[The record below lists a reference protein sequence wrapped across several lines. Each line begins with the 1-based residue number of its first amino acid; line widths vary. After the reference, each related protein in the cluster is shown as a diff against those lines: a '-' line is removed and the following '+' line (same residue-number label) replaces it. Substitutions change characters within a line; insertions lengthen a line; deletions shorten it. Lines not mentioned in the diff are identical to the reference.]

1 MLKKN
6 TIVSIL
12 ALGLGLS
19 CLFGCD
25 QGQRG
30 VIKDKATKAID
41 EALGENQVR
50 LKRIEQVRD
59 GIEESLFNMKTG
71 RAEAQILAAKAQ
83 DKVLTLQSELEKW
96 KEVGS
101 KIIEAI
107 KNEQFPVTIGSTTFN
122 SVADAR
128 ETATRLGN
136 TIRPK
141 EEVIKGQQLVLQTFL
156 NTQEALGSR
165 IKDGTEK
172 LEKIKLRIDIVKS
185 QITALEAQKAARIA
199 AGAISETVPEAI
211 KLATEDLD
219 ELSVSLERDLLVQKE
234 EWNSMSRE
242 FNASNFSI
250 DQFTDDKVK
259 MDELEELF
267 KN

>member
-6 TIVSIL
+6 TIIAIL
-12 ALGLGLS
+12 ALGLGSS

-50 LKRIEQVRD
+50 LKRSEQLRD
-59 GIEESLFNMKTG
+59 GIKESIFGMKKG
-71 RAEAQILAAKAQ
+71 RAEAQIRAGIAQ
-83 DKVLTLQSELEKW
+83 DKVLSLESELDKW

-101 KIIEAI
+101 KIIDAI

-141 EEVIKGQQLVLQTFL
+141 EEVLKGHQLVLETFV
-156 NTQEALGSR
+156 NTQKALENR
-165 IKDGTEK
+165 IKSGTEQ
-172 LEKIKLRIDIVKS
+172 LEKLNMRIEIVKS
-185 QITALEAQKAARIA
+185 QITALEAQKTARIA
-199 AGAISETVPEAI
+199 AGAISESIPEAI
-211 KLATEDLD
+211 KLATEGLG
-219 ELSVSLERDLLVQKE
+219 ELSVGLERDLLLQKE
-234 EWNSMSRE
+234 EWDSMSLE
-242 FNASNFSI
+242 INASNFSI
-250 DQFTDDKVK
+250 DQLTDDEVK
-259 MDELEELF
+259 MDELEKLF
-267 KN
+267 EN